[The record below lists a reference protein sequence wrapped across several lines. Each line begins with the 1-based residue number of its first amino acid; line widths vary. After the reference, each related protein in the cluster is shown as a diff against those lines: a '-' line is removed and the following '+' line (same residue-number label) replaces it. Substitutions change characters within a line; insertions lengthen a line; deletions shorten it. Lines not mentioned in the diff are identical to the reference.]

1 MHRARSAFTLA
12 IAPAGQQ
19 GFASWLLQGSTKS
32 KVNQTAKNHISTK
45 SDLSWSMAISLVLTC
60 TNIKVLPFGSPE
72 IIILS
77 FTG

>member
-32 KVNQTAKNHISTK
+32 KVSHQVKKLQHI
-45 SDLSWSMAISLVLTC
+45 
-60 TNIKVLPFGSPE
+60 
-72 IIILS
+72 
-77 FTG
+77 